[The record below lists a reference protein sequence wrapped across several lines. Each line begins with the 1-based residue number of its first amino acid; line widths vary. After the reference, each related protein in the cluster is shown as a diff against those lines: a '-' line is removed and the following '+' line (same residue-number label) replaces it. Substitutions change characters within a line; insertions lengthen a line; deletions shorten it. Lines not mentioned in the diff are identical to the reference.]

1 MTARIWN
8 SAFELLLAIEGGL
21 VDDKNDSGGLTK
33 YGISKKAYPKLDIDN
48 LTIQQA
54 KDIYYRDYWGR
65 CKCDYLPDALSVAV
79 FDYAVN
85 SGTIKAIKSL
95 QMALGV
101 TVDGIIGN
109 QTIGAANRVPLGPVI
124 ESIHSERLSFLR
136 SLKNWKRYGRG
147 WGNRVNRVK
156 EYCEGLV

>member
-8 SAFELLLAIEGGL
+8 TAFELLLDIEGGL
-21 VDDKNDSGGLTK
+21 VDDKNDSGGETK
-33 YGISKKAYPKLDIDN
+33 YGISKKAYPKLDIAN
-48 LTIQQA
+48 LTIEQA
-54 KDIYYRDYWGR
+54 KDIYYQDYWKR

-109 QTIGAANRVPLGPVI
+109 QTIGAANRVPLAPVV
-124 ESIHSERLSFLR
+124 ESIHSERINFLR
-136 SLKNWKRYGRG
+136 SLKNWKRYGNG

-156 EYCEGLV
+156 KFCEDLI

>member
-8 SAFELLLAIEGGL
+8 SAFELLLANEGGL

-48 LTIQQA
+48 LTIEQA

-109 QTIGAANRVPLGPVI
+109 QTIGAANRVPLGPVV
-124 ESIHSERLSFLR
+124 ESIHTERLNFLR
-136 SLKNWKRYGRG
+136 SLKNWKRYGNG
-147 WGNRVNRVK
+147 WGSRVNRVK
-156 EYCEGLV
+156 EYCEGLI